1 MGRRSRRL
9 AARDRGRNGWRHIV
23 RALSSRPSLGR
34 NRRPPPPPLPRAN
47 GADGGFYG
55 SGAKP
60 PRAANSSSSSSS
72 SSSSLSSSS
81 SSVSLEVAVGRCAA
95 LLDDEIVPWLTS
107 YGGPRSSSG
116 GNGGSRSSRS
126 WPTTREVMERFSH
139 VPDKDA
145 HLFKAALRCVS
156 AARDGRCGELKR
168 T

>member
-1 MGRRSRRL
+1 M
-9 AARDRGRNGWRHIV
+9 
-23 RALSSRPSLGR
+23 
-34 NRRPPPPPLPRAN
+34 
-47 GADGGFYG
+47 
-55 SGAKP
+55 
-60 PRAANSSSSSSS
+60 
-72 SSSSLSSSS
+72 SSSS
-81 SSVSLEVAVGRCAA
+81 SSVSSEVAVGRCAA
-95 LLDDEIVPWLTS
+95 LLDEIVPWLTS

-156 AARDGRCGELKR
+156 ECRDGRWELKR